1 MAPSDQCQPTSAMKE
16 DELTASTPAVQT
28 IDAPRRRDL
37 TVAFFSDS
45 LPERN
50 GTGAYY
56 HDLCA
61 LLAQEVSH
69 LKMFQPRGAVRYP
82 RLAIP
87 MPGDPTQKLISP
99 NVIRITREFHQL
111 RPDIVVVVT
120 PGPFG
125 MLGQFLSR
133 QLGVPC
139 LTAFHTDFEQLA
151 RIYWDPLSRKIVN
164 GYLRRVNRAL
174 CRGSKAVLVNNEGL
188 RDQVCEL
195 GAEKV
200 EVMGT
205 PLPRIFLD
213 RPLSPLP
220 EAIEQIAFAGR
231 FAAEKNVD
239 QIIKAAAH
247 FPAIRFCLAG
257 DGPMR
262 KELEKSA
269 RGMENVKLLGWQSR
283 NQLVDL
289 IDKSNF
295 LILPSKV
302 ETFGSIAFEALAR
315 GRPAL
320 VSANAGIQSWD
331 GLREALFCLGEDEPL
346 VDAIQR
352 LLDLPPDQWT
362 RRSRMSRKA
371 AEEFHH
377 RTILQ
382 WAEMLER
389 YLS

>member
-1 MAPSDQCQPTSAMKE
+1 MKE

-247 FPAIRFCLAG
+247 FPAIRF
-257 DGPMR
+257 
-262 KELEKSA
+262 
-269 RGMENVKLLGWQSR
+269 
-283 NQLVDL
+283 
-289 IDKSNF
+289 
-295 LILPSKV
+295 LP
-302 ETFGSIAFEALAR
+302 GR
-315 GRPAL
+315 GRPDAEGIGKIRPGNGECQTSRL
-320 VSANAGIQSWD
+320 AEPEPIGRLDRQIEFSYPAVQSGDLRIDRLRGSGPGTSGTGFRQCRNPELGRAAGSA
-331 GLREALFCLGEDEPL
+331 F
-346 VDAIQR
+346 
-352 LLDLPPDQWT
+352 LP
-362 RRSRMSRKA
+362 RGG
-371 AEEFHH
+371 
-377 RTILQ
+377 
-382 WAEMLER
+382 
-389 YLS
+389 